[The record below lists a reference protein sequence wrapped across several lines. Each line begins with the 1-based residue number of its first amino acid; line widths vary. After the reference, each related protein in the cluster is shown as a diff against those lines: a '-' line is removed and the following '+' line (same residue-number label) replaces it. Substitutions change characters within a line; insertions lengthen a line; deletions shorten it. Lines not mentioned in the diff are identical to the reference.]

1 MLGQILQRHTSDVN
15 DKQGL
20 DARINHEGDGAWV
33 TVFRNIGSRF
43 TFRTKIQ
50 EKSIES
56 TTAKFNRSQNRWQIK
71 ESFGTG
77 AGTMEQS
84 RECRRQCV
92 WGVRRRIKVSSE
104 KSPETSGTE
113 TNVQILNEGFK
124 PDDACLRRGA

>member
-1 MLGQILQRHTSDVN
+1 MLGQILQTHTSDVN

-56 TTAKFNRSQNRWQIK
+56 TTVKFNRSQNRWQIK

-77 AGTMEQS
+77 AGTMKQS
-84 RECRRQCV
+84 RSVVDNASGECADVSRYPTKSHLKQVEQRRMC
-92 WGVRRRIKVSSE
+92 R
-104 KSPETSGTE
+104 
-113 TNVQILNEGFK
+113 L
-124 PDDACLRRGA
+124 